1 MKGVMGKLGR
11 YFNWQVE
18 RKGNPEEE
26 KGGNNNTEDV

>member
-1 MKGVMGKLGR
+1 MKGKLGR

-26 KGGNNNTEDV
+26 REAKDNDTEDV